1 MATSLKSSLK
11 LGISTLVLV
20 VVAGSA
26 SAQDATAVAERL
38 KSTLSKQG
46 TEIGWASVSGDGGTV
61 TLEGVTAGVAGT
73 PDKVNL
79 GNLTLEGVEE
89 ADGGFTIGSAKFP
102 EYAINQDGVSFEMK
116 GTAINGL
123 VLPAEGSTDPL
134 AGMLFYDTADVA
146 SINVKMGDKQ
156 IFTLEGA
163 HAEMS
168 APEGENPMEFTVDI
182 PTMSAD
188 LSAIPDPQTQ
198 AVITELGYQQIK
210 GLIKMEGTWNPKSGQ
225 MELSQYDMTVNDAG
239 TLGMTFD
246 LSGYT
251 PEFIKS
257 LQEVQK
263 QMAAQPG
270 GGDQSAQ
277 GMAMLGLMQQLV
289 FNSASVTFT
298 DASLTNKVLNYVAKM
313 QGQKPADIAN
323 MAKAMVPFGM
333 AQLNNPE
340 LTTEVTNAVS
350 AFLDNP
356 KSLTI
361 SAEPENP
368 VPFAVLMAGGMGDP
382 TTLPKTL
389 GVSVSAND

>member
-11 LGISTLVLV
+11 LGISTLVLAL
-20 VVAGSA
+20 VAGSA
-26 SAQDATAVAERL
+26 TAQDATAVAERL
-38 KSTLSKQG
+38 KATLSRQG
-46 TEIGWASVSGDGGTV
+46 TEIAWAGVSEAGDSIV
-61 TLEGVTAGVAGT
+61 LEGVTVGVAGT
-73 PDKVNL
+73 PEKVNV
-79 GNLTLEGVEE
+79 GNVTLEGVEE
-89 ADGGFTIGSAKFP
+89 ADGGFTIGAAKFP
-102 EYAINQDGVSFEMK
+102 EYAINQDGISFDMK
-116 GTAINGL
+116 GAAINGL
-123 VLPAEGSTDPL
+123 VLPAEGSSDPL
-134 AGMLFYDTADVA
+134 AGMLFYDTADIA
-146 SINVKMGDKQ
+146 SVDVKMGDKP
-156 IFTLEGA
+156 IFSLQGA

-168 APEGENPMEFTVDI
+168 APEGDNPLEFTVDI
-182 PTMSAD
+182 PTLSAD

-257 LQEVQK
+257 LQELQK

-277 GMAMLGLMQQLV
+277 GMAMLGLMQQLT
-289 FNSASVTFT
+289 FNSASVKFT
-298 DASLTNKVLNYVAKM
+298 DASLTNKVLGYVAKM
-313 QGQKPADIAN
+313 QGQKPGDIAN

-340 LTTEVTNAVS
+340 LTTQVTNAVS

-368 VPFAVLMAGGMGDP
+368 VPLAVLMAGGMGDP
-382 TTLPKTL
+382 MSLPKTL

>member
-11 LGISTLVLV
+11 LGISTLVLASL
-20 VVAGSA
+20 AGA
-26 SAQDATAVAERL
+26 AFAQDATAVAERL
-38 KSTLSKQG
+38 KSTLAKQG

-61 TLEGVTAGVAGT
+61 TLEGVTVGVAGT
-73 PDKVNL
+73 PEKVNL
-79 GNLTLEGVEE
+79 GTLTLEGVEE
-89 ADGGFTIGSAKFP
+89 ADGGFTIGAAKFP
-102 EYAINQDGVSFEMK
+102 EYSINEGGINFEMK

-134 AGMLFYDTADVA
+134 AGMLFYDTADIA
-146 SINVKMGDKQ
+146 SVNVKMGDKQ
-156 IFTLEGA
+156 VFTLEGA

-168 APEGENPMEFTVDI
+168 APEGDTPMEFTVDI

-188 LSAIPDPQTQ
+188 LTAIPDPQTQ
-198 AVITELGYQQIK
+198 AVITELGYQQIR
-210 GLIKMEGTWNPKSGQ
+210 GLIKMEGTWSPKSGQ

-257 LQEVQK
+257 LQELQK
-263 QMAAQPG
+263 QMASQPG

-277 GMAMLGLMQQLV
+277 GMAMLGLMQQLT
-289 FNSASVTFT
+289 FNSAAIKFT
-298 DASLTNKVLNYVAKM
+298 DASLTNKVLGYVAKM

-323 MAKAMVPFGM
+323 MAKAMIPFGM

-340 LTTEVTNAVS
+340 LTTQVTNAVS

-361 SAEPENP
+361 SADPENP